1 MLNLNNSIG
10 KNFCYAPWTN
20 IHLNPQGSYK
30 VCCAGTV
37 DLGNLKISPID
48 DVLRSKKLLDIKT
61 AILNNEEHAN
71 CSTCIRHEQRSSSSE
86 RGWYNDIAQNKTIEI
101 KSIDSQHL
109 QNLDIRWSNTCNL
122 SCVYCGHEASSQW
135 AILKGQPA
143 ERIDYSNTLSG
154 ILKFIE
160 ENKST
165 LKNLGLLG
173 GEPLL
178 QKENELLLEV
188 IDDNVNINLV
198 TNLSVPLENNK
209 IFKKLLTKNKVIWD
223 ISFETIEDRF
233 EYVRRG
239 SSWNLIVKNINFLK
253 DAIKDKPG
261 HLIGITG
268 QFSVYNALDLSKIN
282 KYFHDNDFPQP
293 RWNELTYPEIL
304 SVAKLPSKFIQ
315 QSIIELRES
324 IQYIKW
330 PRQKKFLEDMAT
342 NLSNIQSQTQD
353 CEELINWHKS
363 QEEQYWP
370 NCKYK
375 FTDLWPE
382 FLK

>member
-37 DLGNLKISPID
+37 DLGNLKITPIN
-48 DVLRSKKLLDIKT
+48 DVLLSKKLLEIKT
-61 AILNNEEHAN
+61 AILNNEEHSN

-135 AILKGQPA
+135 AILKQQPA
-143 ERIDYSNTLSG
+143 ERIDYSNTLLG

-165 LKNLGLLG
+165 IKNLGLLG

-178 QKENELLLEV
+178 QKENESLLEV

-223 ISFETIEDRF
+223 ISFEAIEDKF

-239 SSWNLIVKNINFLK
+239 SSWQLIVKNINFLK
-253 DAIKDKPG
+253 NAVKDKPG

-282 KYFHDNDFPQP
+282 KYFYDNDFPQP
-293 RWNELTYPEIL
+293 RWNELT
-304 SVAKLPSKFIQ
+304 
-315 QSIIELRES
+315 
-324 IQYIKW
+324 
-330 PRQKKFLEDMAT
+330 
-342 NLSNIQSQTQD
+342 
-353 CEELINWHKS
+353 
-363 QEEQYWP
+363 
-370 NCKYK
+370 
-375 FTDLWPE
+375 
-382 FLK
+382 